1 MGDDAVLLVQNVP
14 LDADAE
20 DGPGISVWTINRPD
34 KLNALNSEVNDAI
47 IAAAKDVEK
56 NDSVRV
62 VIIRGAPPPTAEEGE
77 RSMPPA
83 FVAGA
88 DISEFVGV
96 DSKQIRKAFKADPWA
111 AVWNISKPTIA
122 MIDGFALGGGCE
134 LALACD
140 LRLASTRSMFGTPEI
155 NLGLIPGGG
164 ATQRLARLIGYGKAL
179 EMVMS
184 GELMP
189 ATEAHRVGLVNHVLP
204 PEQLEEV
211 TMTLA
216 RNLAS
221 KSPHTIRVA
230 KRAVRA
236 ALERPL
242 SEGVRFERDEFC
254 ALFDTEDKEIGVQA
268 FLDRS
273 DPEWTGN

>member
-62 VIIRGAPPPTAEEGE
+62 IIIRGAPPPTAEEGE

-140 LRLASTRSMFGTPEI
+140 IRLASTRSMFGTPEI

-164 ATQRLARLIGYGKAL
+164 ATQRLARLIGYG
-179 EMVMS
+179 
-184 GELMP
+184 
-189 ATEAHRVGLVNHVLP
+189 
-204 PEQLEEV
+204 
-211 TMTLA
+211 
-216 RNLAS
+216 
-221 KSPHTIRVA
+221 
-230 KRAVRA
+230 
-236 ALERPL
+236 
-242 SEGVRFERDEFC
+242 
-254 ALFDTEDKEIGVQA
+254 
-268 FLDRS
+268 
-273 DPEWTGN
+273 